1 MNEIP
6 FCRAKLKLQ
15 VMRSSKRQYV
25 SWGINSLA
33 LRQGKGMAVA
43 RNLCA
48 GGQARGA
55 PVTPVSRGVW
65 GHAPPEKFEI

>member
-1 MNEIP
+1 MFDEIKSSFAIVFLLYNP
-6 FCRAKLKLQ
+6 IFYRTRR
-15 VMRSSKRQYV
+15 RSPSR
-25 SWGINSLA
+25 SLV
-33 LRQGKGMAVA
+33 LVMAVA

-65 GHAPPEKFEI
+65 GHAPPENFEI